1 MPDRGARPV
10 SKRVNSVP
18 STCELLPA
26 SCRYPSLTTLSP
38 HTLNMFKSSF
48 AQDLLQETRHH
59 NDVQEDM
66 LPRERHS
73 LYKSQFAASTHGPLD
88 NISVSLED
96 DISIPPVR
104 QNISVSSETT
114 EPACPEL
121 QTSDLGTSD
130 FSSSEIWPGPASN
143 SSSPF
148 EYSPRYR
155 GRSFSGETRT
165 VASSQR
171 QSSFLNLQSSMQ
183 FSHLKRVSCKEYQL
197 PVLVM

>member
-1 MPDRGARPV
+1 
-10 SKRVNSVP
+10 
-18 STCELLPA
+18 
-26 SCRYPSLTTLSP
+26 
-38 HTLNMFKSSF
+38 MFKSSF

-104 QNISVSSETT
+104 QNISVSSEAT

-155 GRSFSGETRT
+155 GRSFSGENRT